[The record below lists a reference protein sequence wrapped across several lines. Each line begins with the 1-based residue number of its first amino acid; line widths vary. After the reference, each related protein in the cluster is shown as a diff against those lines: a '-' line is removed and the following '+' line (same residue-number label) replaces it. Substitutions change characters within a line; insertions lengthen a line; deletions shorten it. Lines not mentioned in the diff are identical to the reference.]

1 MPTLRLILLVCAA
14 LPCLPAA
21 TQAPPAIP
29 EDAPATLDVLSYNV
43 FLRGPSL
50 FFRDDH
56 DRRSRGIPA
65 ALVGYDVV
73 VLQEA
78 FSDAHR
84 RRILDALASAY
95 PYHTRVV
102 GRDRFFKQDGGVILL
117 SRWPIEVE
125 DQRVFDAC
133 TQSDCWAQKGVVYAR
148 IRKGDRRYHLFGAHL
163 QAEYGNSDRAK
174 ILSVR
179 TRQLQ
184 TVRALIDSLAIP
196 QDEAV
201 LIAGDFNIDLLRR
214 DPDGEFGSML
224 ATLDAGLPPPRPGPD
239 PAASYDGP
247 NNTVASSSTSERLD
261 YVFYSRAHALPT
273 RAFNEVLRL
282 RDAAGL
288 DLSDHHAVHGHFSYG
303 GAAVAAPGR

>member
-1 MPTLRLILLVCAA
+1 MPTLRLILLSCAV
-14 LPCLPAA
+14 LSCLPAVA
-21 TQAPPAIP
+21 QAPPNSP
-29 EDAPATLDVLSYNV
+29 QDPPATLDVLSYNV

-50 FFRDDH
+50 LFRDDH

-65 ALVGYDVV
+65 ALAGYDVV

-84 RRILDALASAY
+84 NRIVDALANAY
-95 PYHTRVV
+95 PYHTRIV

-133 TQSDCWAQKGVVYAR
+133 AQSDCWAKKGVVYAR
-148 IRKGDRRYHLFGAHL
+148 IRKGERRYHLFGAHL
-163 QAEYGNSDRAK
+163 QAEYGNSDRTK
-174 ILSVR
+174 IRSIR
-179 TRQLQ
+179 ARQLE

-201 LIAGDFNIDLLRR
+201 LIAGDFNIDLLRG
-214 DPDGEFGSML
+214 DPNGEFGAML
-224 ATLDAGLPPPRPGPD
+224 ATLDATLPSPHPGPD

-261 YVFYSRAHALPT
+261 YIFYSRGHAAPT

-288 DLSDHHAVHGHFSYG
+288 DLSDHHAVHGHFSFVRS
-303 GAAVAAPGR
+303 AVQELGR